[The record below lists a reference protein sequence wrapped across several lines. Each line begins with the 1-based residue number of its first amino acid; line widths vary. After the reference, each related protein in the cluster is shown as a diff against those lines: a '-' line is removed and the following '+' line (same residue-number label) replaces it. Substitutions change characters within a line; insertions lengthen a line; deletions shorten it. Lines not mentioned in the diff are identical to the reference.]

1 MKLVERSSVVLYSI
15 AATTLACIALIM
27 IAFSALQIWNALG
40 PDRELES
47 ALLDAVGLIIVSV
60 AVFDVAKFF
69 MEEGVIHRQEL
80 RSPSEARYALTKFL
94 SIITMAVALETL
106 VFIFNAGRT
115 KMSDLMYPA
124 ILLFVVIMAPVALG
138 LFQRFSREAELIGGK
153 GKS

>member
-1 MKLVERSSVVLYSI
+1 MKLIERLSAVLYSI
-15 AATTLACIALIM
+15 AATTLAIIALIM
-27 IAFSALQIWNALG
+27 IGFAALQVWNALG
-40 PDRELES
+40 SDRELES

-60 AVFDVAKFF
+60 AVFDVAKYL